1 MPNPQI
7 NNERKKNDP
16 KNNNI
21 KPNQTGSDFYYP
33 NLNNNIKKDYLNNGI
48 NINQKRMK
56 RNEVNQQNKKNNH
69 RSNNSEELN
78 SGLKLSNDCI
88 QPNPI
93 KKKYYNNTI
102 VQSKYNQKK
111 S

>member
-1 MPNPQI
+1 M
-7 NNERKKNDP
+7 
-16 KNNNI
+16 
-21 KPNQTGSDFYYP
+21 
-33 NLNNNIKKDYLNNGI
+33 KKDYLNNGI